1 MTQVLRLVIA
11 PLEPG
16 ENTEDLGS
24 ALCGKRGISTHK
36 SSGIEGGIGGPASA
50 RVPRQ
55 KSDLH
60 YFRYV
65 HACILQQRRN
75 VIGSRSHHRILEIEQ
90 PDAGCALTLGQP
102 QKIGRM
108 EIA

>member
-1 MTQVLRLVIA
+1 MTQVLRLMIA

-36 SSGIEGGIGGPASA
+36 SSGIEGGIGGPPSA
-50 RVPRQ
+50 RVQRQ
-55 KSDLH
+55 KSDLN
-60 YFRYV
+60 YF

-90 PDAGCALTLGQP
+90 LDAGCALTLGQP